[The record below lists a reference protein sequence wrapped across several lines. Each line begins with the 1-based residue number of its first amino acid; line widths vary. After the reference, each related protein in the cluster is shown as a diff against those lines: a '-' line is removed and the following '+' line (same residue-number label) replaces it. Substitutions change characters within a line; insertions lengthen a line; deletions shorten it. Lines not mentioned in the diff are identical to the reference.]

1 MSPRAW
7 ARWRLAAGVAL
18 PLLLAWRLGT
28 GPFLAGLRGL
38 DPTLLALGLLIGA
51 VVTTSCAWRWRL
63 VAGALGIP
71 LTLREATSA
80 CYRAQLLNT
89 VLPGGVLG
97 DVDRGLHHGGLVRDR
112 PRALR
117 AVAWERGTGQSAQ
130 ILVTLLLLA
139 LLPSPLGSVVP
150 GALVVAV
157 VGVVVASVVAV
168 VVGGAVAGRPA
179 GLVAGVPG
187 VPARLAS
194 GRPGWWRAEA
204 AAVLGRRTLP
214 GVVGS
219 SLLATTGHV
228 LLFVAAARA
237 VGVAASTAV
246 LVPLAL
252 LVLVAMAVP
261 VGLGGLGPREGAAA
275 WAFAAAG
282 LDVGQGVAAAVA
294 FGVLSLTASL
304 PGLAVLLLGRRATTR
319 ARAPGPVPEEVPE
332 HA

>member
-7 ARWRLAAGVAL
+7 SRWRVVAGVAL
-18 PLLLAWRLGT
+18 PLLLAWRLGA

-38 DPTLLALGLLIGA
+38 DPALLGLGLLIGV
-51 VVTTSCAWRWRL
+51 VVTTSCAWRWHL
-63 VAGALGIP
+63 VARALGIP
-71 LTLREATSA
+71 LTLRAATAA

-117 AVAWERGTGQSAQ
+117 AVAWERGAGQAAQ
-130 ILVTLLLLA
+130 VLLTLLLLA
-139 LLPSPLGSVVP
+139 LLPSPLGSVAPTV
-150 GALVVAV
+150 LVVT
-157 VGVVVASVVAV
+157 VVVAGVV
-168 VVGGAVAGRPA
+168 A
-179 GLVAGVPG
+179 GLVAGVSLGVLG

-194 GRPGWWRAEA
+194 GRRGWWRTEA
-204 AAVLGRRTLP
+204 SAVLGRRTLP

-228 LLFVAAARA
+228 VLFVAASRA

-246 LVPLAL
+246 LVPLVL

-294 FGVLSLTASL
+294 FGVLSLVASL
-304 PGLAVLLLGRRATTR
+304 PGLAVLLLGRRAATR
-319 ARAPGPVPEEVPE
+319 PPAPEPVPEEVPG